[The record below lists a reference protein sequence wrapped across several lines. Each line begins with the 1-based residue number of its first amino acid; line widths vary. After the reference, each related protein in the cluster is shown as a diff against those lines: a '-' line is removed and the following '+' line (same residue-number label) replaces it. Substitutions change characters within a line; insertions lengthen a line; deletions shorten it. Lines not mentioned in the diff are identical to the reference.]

1 MKVLF
6 VIGRLDRGGAERQ
19 LLLTARGLKN
29 FGWDVAIVELDGRGD
44 LASEAIASGMPVLS
58 PHNRSRTDV
67 LCLRFLRKQ
76 IKAFKPDVVYPFLPR
91 QHGITTFICA
101 TIRRH
106 RPRLVWGLRAAKVNW
121 RAQGRNSQFAFSLVS
136 KVSGRADLYI
146 ANSRAVAEYHLSI
159 GYSADKMK
167 IVRNAIDP
175 DVFYPDPESGE
186 SIRRDLGLRAD
197 QSIVGTLTRFDPT
210 KRNEDFLLIAAEIA
224 QQNPDTRFVVVGPH
238 TEEQGL
244 RYQNLARELN
254 IGDNVILRPKT
265 DTPQKILNAFD
276 VFVLT
281 SETEGS
287 PNVVYEALACGV
299 PVVATDVG
307 DLRHENIKGLLTFQ
321 VGNISESSRAILDQ
335 LHQRGDLAKAWK
347 RHVDVQ
353 LAFAP
358 QAQIDQTITAL
369 TSTIAESR
377 RRES

>member
-1 MKVLF
+1 
-6 VIGRLDRGGAERQ
+6 
-19 LLLTARGLKN
+19 
-29 FGWDVAIVELDGRGD
+29 
-44 LASEAIASGMPVLS
+44 
-58 PHNRSRTDV
+58 
-67 LCLRFLRKQ
+67 
-76 IKAFKPDVVYPFLPR
+76 
-91 QHGITTFICA
+91 
-101 TIRRH
+101 
-106 RPRLVWGLRAAKVNW
+106 
-121 RAQGRNSQFAFSLVS
+121 
-136 KVSGRADLYI
+136 
-146 ANSRAVAEYHLSI
+146 
-159 GYSADKMK
+159 
-167 IVRNAIDP
+167 
-175 DVFYPDPESGE
+175 
-186 SIRRDLGLRAD
+186 
-197 QSIVGTLTRFDPT
+197 
-210 KRNEDFLLIAAEIA
+210 
-224 QQNPDTRFVVVGPH
+224 VVGPH